1 MKTRLSLKEWERLS
15 AYLDGQLSERERR
28 QVEEWLRTRPEVR
41 EAWQSLRQTHHVL
54 RHAPRRKAP
63 RNFTL
68 TPAMVRASLPR
79 PRSPLV
85 WQLAPTL
92 AVFLVIVAV
101 MLEFFPMGG
110 IAASPRAPLTAA
122 APMEVMQAAQPTATA
137 VVVYWGGPPAPAI
150 GMGGGGAEGMGG
162 MGGGAGD
169 ASTPFKG
176 YAPETTPPT
185 PPPQLTPT
193 PAPLLATPQPTPEVR
208 ALTVPSPQALNPV
221 LGLPAPEERGKIYI
235 VTPTPTPERESPFV
249 FPTSFKRLL
258 QGGLIGLAFIL
269 GMVVL
274 IQRLRSR

>member
-15 AYLDGQLSERERR
+15 AYLDGQLGERERR

-41 EAWQSLRQTHHVL
+41 EAWHSLRQTRHVL
-54 RHAPRRKAP
+54 RHAPRHRVP

-68 TPAMVRASLPR
+68 TPAMAGAPAPKPR
-79 PRSPLV
+79 PLFI
-85 WQLAPTL
+85 WQLAPAL

-101 MLEFFPMGG
+101 LIEFLPIGSTG
-110 IAASPRAPLTAA
+110 PTAHPLLSAAQPEAMS
-122 APMEVMQAAQPTATA
+122 AAQPTATA
-137 VVVYWGGPPAPAI
+137 VVVYWGGPPSPAI
-150 GMGGGGAEGMGG
+150 GMGGGGAEGFGG

-169 ASTPFKG
+169 TSTPFKG
-176 YAPETTPPT
+176 YAPETTPPA
-185 PPPQLTPT
+185 PPSQLTPT

-235 VTPTPTPERESPFV
+235 VTPTPTPERESPLV

-274 IQRLRSR
+274 IRRLRSQ